1 MSAQESGCIMEI
13 YGICMFTN
21 YIIKGEKVMK
31 NLVLAILAVVVVFGA
46 AAIGYSVGYKQS
58 TKDGQEPM
66 ENEIRLVQ
74 EHTATAV
81 ADMFF
86 NIPEV
91 REILNERNAEIYSVE
106 IPWWNF
112 DRQYEIVRF
121 DKNIYHEQWWDLA
134 R

>member
-1 MSAQESGCIMEI
+1 
-13 YGICMFTN
+13 
-21 YIIKGEKVMK
+21 MK

-46 AAIGYSVGYKQS
+46 AAIGYAVGYKQS
-58 TKDGQEPM
+58 TEDGQEPM

-81 ADMFF
+81 TDMFM

-91 REILNERNAEIYSVE
+91 REVLNERNAEIYSVE

>member
-1 MSAQESGCIMEI
+1 MAHYKAI
-13 YGICMFTN
+13 N
-21 YIIKGEKVMK
+21 KKHLVVAVVLVVVM
-31 NLVLAILAVVVVFGA
+31 VLATGFISYK
-46 AAIGYSVGYKQS
+46 IGYRQS

-74 EHTATAV
+74 EHTAEAV

-91 REILNERNAEIYSVE
+91 REVLNERNAEIYSVE

-112 DRQYEIVRF
+112 DRQYEIVKLGENRYTT
-121 DKNIYHEQWWDLA
+121 NWWDLA

>member
-1 MSAQESGCIMEI
+1 MAHYRAVNKKS
-13 YGICMFTN
+13 
-21 YIIKGEKVMK
+21 
-31 NLVLAILAVVVVFGA
+31 LVLAVVLAVVMILATSFVSYK
-46 AAIGYSVGYKQS
+46 IGYRQS

-74 EHTATAV
+74 EHTATVV

-91 REILNERNAEIYSVE
+91 REAMNSTKGNIYSCR
-106 IPWWNF
+106 INWWNF
-112 DRQYEIVRF
+112 DRQFELTRL
-121 DKNIYHEQWWDLA
+121 KENNYHESWYELA

>member
-1 MSAQESGCIMEI
+1 
-13 YGICMFTN
+13 
-21 YIIKGEKVMK
+21 MK

-46 AAIGYSVGYKQS
+46 AAIGYAVGYKQS
-58 TKDGQEPM
+58 TEDGQEPM

-81 ADMFF
+81 TNMFM

-91 REILNERNAEIYSVE
+91 REAMNNIKGEIVTCNLY
-106 IPWWNF
+106 WWNF
-112 DRQYEIVRF
+112 DRQYELIRF
-121 DKNIYHEQWWDLA
+121 RENNYHEQWWDLA